1 MDRRLGCTRAMR
13 PSTRCSA
20 CASASSAACSRTVSI
35 AHCKNTSS
43 ACVPTLLGLVGVR
56 RSVRCSAQCAGH
68 GLGEWY
74 NNTMAQAWLIHIP
87 GCTGLGVGKHLVG
100 GISAPAPA
108 KPDLFEWVCRQS
120 SYRVLRRDGYWQ
132 QQREE
137 GCQRGSSPSES
148 SGQRDSMPRHSL
160 YDRGTRYRP
169 LRASGSAWGDAERV
183 AGWAEPGVVSAGC
196 SSTAVASTLSSMS
209 ASVTVASASASLAPV
224 VPAEG
229 ASINT
234 AAGPVSTSL
243 RGGHTRAA
251 PAY

>member
-1 MDRRLGCTRAMR
+1 MGW
-13 PSTRCSA
+13 
-20 CASASSAACSRTVSI
+20 VSGTTTPW
-35 AHCKNTSS
+35 HRHGSFTSL
-43 ACVPTLLGLVGVR
+43 A
-56 RSVRCSAQCAGH
+56 
-68 GLGEWY
+68 
-74 NNTMAQAWLIHIP
+74 AQAWVSASTWSEGSLRLLQP
-87 GCTGLGVGKHLVG
+87 SQTCSSGFAGSPATGYYAGM
-100 GISAPAPA
+100 
-108 KPDLFEWVCRQS
+108 D
-120 SYRVLRRDGYWQ
+120 WQ